1 VYEGPLAIRGL
12 IGGWWGAF
20 EDFRLTPEEFRDL
33 GNGVAFAVLRYDGR
47 PLELLIPA
55 SVGAEYLGSEGIR
68 RFFTDIEDAGPDFR
82 IEVQRVQA
90 IGDSNALALLRVG
103 STGRASGIVTGAE
116 SANVYDFIDGKI
128 RLVRVVFDRK
138 EALEAVGLRE

>member
-1 VYEGPLAIRGL
+1 MSQENVETVGRAIAAINARDIDAYLACCT
-12 IGGWWGAF
+12 
-20 EDFRLTPEEFRDL
+20 E
-33 GNGVAFAVLRYDGR
+33 NV
-47 PLELLIPA
+47 ELLIAA
-55 SVGAEYLGSEGIR
+55 SVGAEYLGADGIR

-90 IGDSNALALLRVG
+90 IGDSNALAFVRVS

-128 RLVRVVFDRK
+128 SRIRIFLDRD
-138 EALEAVGLRE
+138 EALKAVGLQE